1 MNTSVPDDGMDLC
14 ISMEAFLYVG
24 PGNHETLLHEVQ
36 WFLRPGG
43 PLIFTD
49 ILGKPE
55 RIGLQ
60 SFQMADGYFQVAKSM
75 GFGKLSFEEHSSN
88 VSVHYLTVS
97 EALEEAWQKQEIN
110 IKESSKPHG

>member
-1 MNTSVPDDGMDLC
+1 
-14 ISMEAFLYVG
+14 
-24 PGNHETLLHEVQ
+24 
-36 WFLRPGG
+36 
-43 PLIFTD
+43 
-49 ILGKPE
+49 
-55 RIGLQ
+55 
-60 SFQMADGYFQVAKSM
+60 MADDYFQVAKSM